1 MLAGEANSSKLWD
14 RMHVAQKTNRSY
26 LVYFSN
32 SLDNTENTVIE
43 MCDEVGV
50 CMFDG
55 ALLATYISV
64 NYKKWLW
71 DIIRA

>member
-32 SLDNTENTVIE
+32 SLDNTE

-55 ALLATYISV
+55 ALLVTYISV